1 MELALLCL
9 SALVAGAV
17 NSVAGGGT
25 LLTFPALLSI
35 LGNIPNAGVLANA
48 TSTVALCPGSVA
60 GIWGYRREYEGMGRW
75 IAYLVGPSLLGG
87 MIGSLLVVLLDPS
100 IFDRLVPW
108 LILTA
113 TLLLALQ
120 PAIARWTGI
129 GKPHDNPSRLTI
141 AGIMVLQFV
150 IGIYGGYFG
159 AGIGILMLS
168 ALAMM
173 GLSDIHRMN
182 GLKSLLAAGI
192 NGTSVVIF
200 VYNNVVRWQYAL
212 PMMGAAI
219 VGGFLGAHYARKL
232 DKTLV
237 RRIVIAIGFSLA
249 GWFFVKTYYL
259 APRKTLESTPPV
271 REASQAIGS
280 PAVFRRV

>member
-1 MELALLCL
+1 MDLALLCL
-9 SALVAGAV
+9 AALIAGAV

-25 LLTFPALLSI
+25 LLTFPALVSI
-35 LGNIPNAGVLANA
+35 LGNTPNAGVLANA
-48 TSTVALCPGSVA
+48 TSTVALCPGSLA
-60 GIWGYRREYEGMGRW
+60 GMWGYRREYDGMGRW
-75 IAYLVGPSLLGG
+75 IAYLLGPSLIGG
-87 MIGSLLVVLLDPS
+87 VIGSLLVVLLDPS

-108 LILTA
+108 LILVA

-129 GKPHDNPSRLTI
+129 GKPHDNPSGRTI
-141 AGIMVLQFV
+141 AGIMFLQFL

-212 PMMGAAI
+212 PMMAAAI
-219 VGGFLGAHYARKL
+219 VGGFLGAWSARKL

-249 GWFFVKTYYL
+249 GWFFVKTYYQ
-259 APRKTLESTPPV
+259 APRKALEATPPV
-271 REASQAIGS
+271 REAAT
-280 PAVFRRV
+280 AVD

>member
-1 MELALLCL
+1 MELAILCL

-25 LLTFPALLSI
+25 LLTFPALFSV
-35 LGNIPNAGVLANA
+35 LGAAEGASVLANA

-60 GIWGYRREYEGMGRW
+60 GVWGYRREYVGMGRW
-75 IAYLVGPSLLGG
+75 IACLIGPSLLGG
-87 MIGSLLVVLLDPS
+87 VIGSLLVVQLPPS
-100 IFDRLVPW
+100 IFKSLVPW

-113 TLLLALQ
+113 TSLLALQ

-129 GKPHDNPSRLTI
+129 GKPHENPTKSTV
-141 AGIMVLQFV
+141 AGIMAMQFV

-168 ALAMM
+168 ALALM

-182 GLKSLLAAGI
+182 GLKSLLAAAI
-192 NGTSVVIF
+192 NGTSVVVF
-200 VYNNVVRWQYAL
+200 VRNGVVRWEYAL
-212 PMMGAAI
+212 PMMAAAV
-219 VGGFLGAHYARKL
+219 VGGFLGAHYSRKL

-237 RRIVIAIGFSLA
+237 RRFVIAIGFALA
-249 GWFFVKTYYL
+249 GWYFVKTYVL
-259 APRKTLESTPPV
+259 N
-271 REASQAIGS
+271 
-280 PAVFRRV
+280 